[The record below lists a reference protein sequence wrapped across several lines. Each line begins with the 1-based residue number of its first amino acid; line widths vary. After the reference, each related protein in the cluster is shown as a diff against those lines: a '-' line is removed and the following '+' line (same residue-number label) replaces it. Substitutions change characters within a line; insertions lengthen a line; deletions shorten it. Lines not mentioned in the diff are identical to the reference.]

1 MQLGHVEVHVRSDEE
16 SGAETKED
24 DEIEGGFMTE
34 RKEPV
39 PKWELLAEK
48 RNGTSRT
55 PNAQTAQQGCGCV
68 GAVLQATSN
77 CGWELVVLASRG
89 SNAARG
95 ALLRRRP
102 AVASSC

>member
-55 PNAQTAQQGCGCV
+55 H
-68 GAVLQATSN
+68 SK
-77 CGWELVVLASRG
+77 
-89 SNAARG
+89 
-95 ALLRRRP
+95 
-102 AVASSC
+102 AVAVWERFCKQLATAVGSW